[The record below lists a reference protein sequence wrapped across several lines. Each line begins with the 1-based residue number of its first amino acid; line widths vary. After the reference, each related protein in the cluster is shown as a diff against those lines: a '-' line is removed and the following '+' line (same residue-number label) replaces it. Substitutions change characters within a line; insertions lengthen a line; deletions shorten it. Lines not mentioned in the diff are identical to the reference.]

1 MFESAETGHAIDKET
16 YAREV
21 PALREALLK
30 AQYDLLKSARFP
42 VLILINGVDAAGRGE
57 TVNLLK
63 AWMDPRHIRVHA
75 LSEPTEEEALHPDMW
90 RFWRALPP
98 KGHIGI
104 FFGNWYSLPII
115 KHVYGDWDMPAF
127 DQAMEENIRF
137 ERMLANE
144 GALILKFWFHLSKK
158 GQKKRFEKLESDP
171 DTRWRVTERDWKHYR
186 MYDKFVAASERAIRE
201 TSRAEAPWTIID
213 GSDARY
219 RSLTVGR
226 IVLQALQARLA
237 DGQSPA
243 TEPRVAPPT
252 GAVDNRGILH
262 HLDLS
267 LKLAK
272 DKYDKQLEKYQGE
285 LAKLARHKRF
295 RKISGVVVFEGVDAA
310 GKGSAI
316 RRVTDALDAR
326 HYEIFPIAAPT
337 EEERA
342 QPYLWRFWKHVPRR
356 GRIAI
361 FDRSWYGRVLV
372 ERVEGFCSQYD
383 WLRAYGE
390 INDFEEQLVRSGIA
404 VIKFWLQISAQEQLK
419 RFKEREKTPF
429 KQFKITPDDWRN
441 REKWDAYETA
451 VSDMVA
457 RTSTEIAP
465 WTLVEAEDKR
475 YARIKILKTLCE
487 RIEHTL

>member
-1 MFESAETGHAIDKET
+1 MFESAETGHAIDKDT
-16 YAREV
+16 YAREL
-21 PALREALLK
+21 PTLREGLLNV
-30 AQYDLLKSARFP
+30 QYELLKSAHFP
-42 VLILINGVDAAGRGE
+42 VVILINGVDAAGRGE

-75 LSEPTEEEALHPDMW
+75 LSEPSEEEALHPPMW

-98 KGHIGI
+98 KGRIGI
-104 FFGNWYSLPII
+104 FFGNWYSLPIV
-115 KHVYGDWDMPAF
+115 KRVYGEMKPAEF
-127 DQAMEENIRF
+127 DQTMEENIRF

-158 GQKKRFEKLESDP
+158 GQKKRFVHLESDP
-171 DTRWRVTERDWKHYR
+171 KTRWRVTERDWKHYKL
-186 MYDKFVAASERAIRE
+186 YDKFIKASERALRE

-213 GSDARY
+213 GSDPRY
-219 RSLTVGR
+219 RSMTVGR
-226 IVLQALQARLA
+226 IILDALRTRLA
-237 DGQSPA
+237 DGSGSVTGVA
-243 TEPRVAPPT
+243 APPNPI
-252 GAVDNRGILH
+252 DDRGVLR

-267 LKLAK
+267 HKLSK
-272 DKYDKQLEKYQGE
+272 DKYDAQLEKYQGR
-285 LAKLARHKRF
+285 LAQLIRHKRF
-295 RKISGVVVFEGVDAA
+295 GKISVIAAFEGVDAA

-326 HYEIFPIAAPT
+326 QYEIFPIAAPS

-342 QPYLWRFWKHVPRR
+342 QPYLWRFWQRVPRR
-356 GRIAI
+356 GRVAI

-383 WLRAYGE
+383 WLRAYSE
-390 INDFEEQLVRSGIA
+390 INDFEEQLVRNGA
-404 VIKFWLQISAQEQLK
+404 VLAKFWLQISREEQLK
-419 RFKEREKTPF
+419 RFEAREDTPF
-429 KQFKITPDDWRN
+429 KQFKITPEDWRN
-441 REKWDAYETA
+441 RDKWDAYELA

-487 RIEHTL
+487 RIETAL

>member
-16 YAREV
+16 YAREL
-21 PALREALLK
+21 PALREGLLK
-30 AQYDLLKSARFP
+30 AQYELLKNAKFP

-63 AWMDPRHIRVHA
+63 SWMDPRHIRVHA
-75 LSEPTEEEALHPDMW
+75 LSEPTEEEALHPEMW

-98 KGHIGI
+98 KGRIGI
-104 FFGNWYSLPII
+104 FFGNWYSLPMI
-115 KHVYGDWDMPAF
+115 KRVYGDSDMAAF

-158 GQKKRFEKLESDP
+158 GQKKRFERLESDP
-171 DTRWRVTERDWKHYR
+171 KTRWRVTERDWRHYKL
-186 MYDKFVAASERAIRE
+186 YDKFIKASERAIRE

-226 IVLQALQARLA
+226 IVLETLQARLT
-237 DGQSPA
+237 DGG
-243 TEPRVAPPT
+243 EPPSGGRIAAPPST
-252 GAVDNRGILH
+252 VDNRGVLH

-272 DKYDKQLEKYQGE
+272 DKYDKQMEEHQGK
-285 LAKLARHKRF
+285 LAQLARHKRF
-295 RKISGVVVFEGVDAA
+295 RKISVVTVFEGVDAA

-316 RRVTDALDAR
+316 RRVCAALDAR
-326 HYEIFPIAAPT
+326 QYEIFPIAAPT
-337 EEERA
+337 DEERA
-342 QPYLWRFWKHVPRR
+342 QPYLWRFWHHVPRR

-383 WLRAYGE
+383 WLRGYGE
-390 INDFEEQLVRSGIA
+390 INDFEEQLVRAGTVVA
-404 VIKFWLQISAQEQLK
+404 KFWLQISREEQLK
-419 RFKEREKTPF
+419 RFKERENTPF
-429 KQFKITPDDWRN
+429 KQFKITPEDWRN
-441 REKWDAYETA
+441 REKWDANELA

-475 YARIKILKTLCE
+475 FARIKILKTLCE
-487 RIEHTL
+487 RIESAL